1 MKRLLFSLVVFAG
14 AIGLVGSS
22 LYEAVAVAFSVY
34 TFLTFVHRIGHKIA
48 LPECISSIAA
58 GEILFVPAITYWL
71 VPGTMPLESTTY
83 FSYALPA
90 CLAFCAGLLGVANKT
105 DSLSLSHNQYLL
117 RADEYLNERQGASK
131 ALFIIGLAGF
141 LLKMS
146 LPTLPAFLGTLP
158 AYCLLTSVFYAYY
171 ARSPYWRWQSGCTLG
186 LLLLHTL
193 VTGTFNDL
201 FFWLLAGLLLLSTS
215 IPVPPSLRLKAIT
228 ICLAFVFLLLVQSVK
243 REYRYQTWGYTKNEH
258 RADAGLMTT
267 LLVDRVSHPEKL
279 LNVFHLYTAFVR
291 FNQGLIIGNAMNKVP
306 VHERYAKGEVLLS
319 LVYPFI
325 PRFVWTGK
333 PQTGGYENIRRFTTL
348 PQFANTSINLSPV
361 GEGYVN
367 FGYGGIL
374 FALGYGLLLGGFFRV
389 SFQLATRIPSL
400 ILWLPMVYM
409 GCLTMETDLLSTWG
423 SLVNSVLFITFL
435 FWLLEQTGIEL

>member
-1 MKRLLFSLVVFAG
+1 MKRLLLSLLVFPL

-22 LYEAVAVAFSVY
+22 FYEAFAVAFSVY
-34 TFLTFVHRIGHKIA
+34 MFLTFVHRVGHKIA
-48 LPECISSIAA
+48 LPESISSIAA

-71 VPGTMPLESTTY
+71 VPASMPLESTAY

-90 CLAFCAGLLGVANKT
+90 CLAFCAGLHGFTSQPDA
-105 DSLSLSHNQYLL
+105 LSLSHKQYLL
-117 RADEYLNERQGASK
+117 RAADYLKRRQSASRV
-131 ALFIIGLAGF
+131 LFIIGLVGF

-146 LPTLPAFLGTLP
+146 VPTLPAFLGTLP

-171 ARSPYWRWQSGCTLG
+171 AQSTFWKVQSACVIG
-186 LLLLHTL
+186 LLLLHTV

-201 FFWLLAGLLLLSTS
+201 FFWLLAGMLLLSAS
-215 IPVPPSLRLKAIT
+215 LPAPPTLRLKAAT
-228 ICLAFVFLLLVQSVK
+228 ICLAFSFLLVVQSVK
-243 REYRYQTWGYTKNEH
+243 REYRYQTWGYTKNE
-258 RADAGLMTT
+258 RTADAGLMTT
-267 LLVDRVSHPEKL
+267 LLMDRVSHPEKL

-291 FNQGLIIGNAMNKVP
+291 FNQGIIIGNAMNKVP
-306 VHERYAKGEVLLS
+306 IHEGYAKGEVLLS
-319 LVYPFI
+319 LAYPFI
-325 PRFVWTGK
+325 PRFVWPGK

-374 FALGYGLLLGGFFRV
+374 FALGYGLLLGRIFRV
-389 SFQLATRIPSL
+389 AFRLATQMPS
-400 ILWLPMVYM
+400 IVLWLPMIYM

-423 SLVNSVLFITFL
+423 SLVNSVLFITLL